1 MKKWKR
7 QSVLGLDTNVL
18 VYAHRAELP
27 EFEVA
32 RRLMSDILRGKEKV
46 GFTHTV
52 LHEFIATVTSAGK
65 FPRPSTMTEA
75 LAQIDYWLAAPNASV
90 INATLDHFEALSELT
105 KSGDFN
111 GQKIYDAQIAA
122 VCIGNK
128 VSEFLTNDAGFE
140 KFTQLRIRNPFTGPL
155 KWQPTDEFLI
165 HGDVTVRSDVNADI
179 AQMYEEMMANDFM
192 STDEDK

>member
-1 MKKWKR
+1 M
-7 QSVLGLDTNVL
+7 LGLDTNVL

-32 RRLMSDILRGKEKV
+32 RRLMSDLLSGKEKV
-46 GFTHTV
+46 GFTHTA

-65 FPRPSTMTEA
+65 FSRPSTMPEA
-75 LAQIDYWLAAPNASV
+75 LAQINYWLAAPNASV
-90 INATLDHFEALSELT
+90 INATLDHFETLSELT
-105 KSGDFN
+105 QSGDFN

-140 KFTQLRIRNPFTGPL
+140 KFTPLRIRNPFTGPL
-155 KWQPTDEFLI
+155 KWQPTDEFLVY
-165 HGDVTVRSDVNADI
+165 GPVDPNYDPDVAI
-179 AQMYEEMMANDFM
+179 AQMYEEMMASDFM
-192 STDEDK
+192 TKEEDI

>member
-1 MKKWKR
+1 M
-7 QSVLGLDTNVL
+7 LGLDTNVL

-27 EFEVA
+27 EFGVA
-32 RRLMSDILRGKEKV
+32 RRLISDLLSGKEKV

-65 FPRPSTMTEA
+65 FARPSTMTEA
-75 LAQIDYWLAAPNASV
+75 LAHINYWLAAPNASV
-90 INATLDHFEALSELT
+90 INATLDHFETLSELT
-105 KSGDFN
+105 KSGNFN

-128 VSEFLTNDAGFE
+128 VSEFLTNDSGFE

-155 KWQPTDEFLI
+155 KWEPTDEFLW
-165 HGDVTVRSDVNADI
+165 HGPVDPNFDVNESI
-179 AQMYEEMMANDFM
+179 SQMYEDMMANDFM
-192 STDEDK
+192 TKEEEI

>member
-1 MKKWKR
+1 M
-7 QSVLGLDTNVL
+7 LGLDTNVL
-18 VYAHRAELP
+18 VYAHRSELP
-27 EFEVA
+27 EFGVA
-32 RRLMSDILRGKEKV
+32 RRLISDLLSGKEKV

-65 FPRPSTMTEA
+65 FTRPSTMAEA
-75 LAQIDYWLAAPNASV
+75 LAHIDYWLAAPNASV
-90 INATLDHFEALSELT
+90 INPTLNHFETLSELA

-155 KWQPTDEFLI
+155 RWQPTDEFVI
-165 HGDVTVRSDVNADI
+165 HGDVMVNSDVNADI
-179 AQMYEEMMANDFM
+179 AAMYEDMMENDFM
-192 STDEDK
+192 TKEED

>member
-1 MKKWKR
+1 M
-7 QSVLGLDTNVL
+7 LGLDTNVL
-18 VYAHRAELP
+18 VYAHRAELS
-27 EFEVA
+27 EFGVA
-32 RRLMSDILRGKEKV
+32 RRLISDLLSGKEKV

-65 FPRPSTMTEA
+65 FSRPSTMTEA

-90 INATLDHFEALSELT
+90 INATLDHFETLFELT

-140 KFTQLRIRNPFTGPL
+140 KFSELRTRNPFTGPL
-155 KWQPTDEFLI
+155 TWQPTDEFLV
-165 HGDVTVRSDVNADI
+165 HGPVTMDSDVDADI
-179 AQMYEEMMANDFM
+179 AAMYEDMMANDFM
-192 STDEDK
+192 TKEEDI

>member
-1 MKKWKR
+1 M
-7 QSVLGLDTNVL
+7 LGLDTNVL

-27 EFEVA
+27 EFGVA
-32 RRLMSDILRGKEKV
+32 RRLISDLLSGKEKV

-65 FPRPSTMTEA
+65 FSRPSTMTEA

-90 INATLDHFEALSELT
+90 INATLDHFETLSELT

-122 VCIGNK
+122 ICIGNK

-155 KWQPTDEFLI
+155 KWQPTDEFVWR
-165 HGDVTVRSDVNADI
+165 GPVTAHSDVDADI
-179 AQMYEEMMANDFM
+179 DQMYVEMMTNDLM
-192 STDEDK
+192 TKEDD

>member
-1 MKKWKR
+1 M
-7 QSVLGLDTNVL
+7 LGLDTNVL

-32 RRLMSDILRGKEKV
+32 RRLMSDLLSGKEKV

-65 FPRPSTMTEA
+65 FSRPSTMPEA
-75 LAQIDYWLAAPNASV
+75 LAQINYWLAAPNASV
-90 INATLDHFEALSELT
+90 INATLDHFETLSELT
-105 KSGDFN
+105 QSGDFN

-140 KFTQLRIRNPFTGPL
+140 KFTPLRIRNPFTGPL
-155 KWQPTDEFLI
+155 KWQPTDEFLVY
-165 HGDVTVRSDVNADI
+165 GPVDPNYDPDVAI

-192 STDEDK
+192 TKEDDI